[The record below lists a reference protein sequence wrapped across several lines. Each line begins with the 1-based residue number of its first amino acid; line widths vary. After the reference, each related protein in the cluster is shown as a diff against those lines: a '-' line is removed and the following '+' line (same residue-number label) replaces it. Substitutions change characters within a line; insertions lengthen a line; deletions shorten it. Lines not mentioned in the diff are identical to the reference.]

1 MIMLEQPPGNS
12 GSYRGPAGSD
22 RRAAAAS
29 RLATVRLISR
39 RSARTALLAVLV
51 SAALLSPMPGSV
63 APAATATSDVA
74 SGVAVDWRQP
84 WGRGNG
90 LNVGRGATNPS
101 GADGYPAATV
111 VSRPASAAQS
121 EGVVLIDTVLP
132 YENAKAA
139 GTGMVLTASGQV
151 LTSYHVVEGA
161 GKIKVTVAETGKTY
175 QATVVG
181 SDQRADVALLQLKSA
196 SGLTT
201 IKIDND
207 KTSVGDK
214 VTAVGNA
221 GGTGTLT
228 AAKGKILSLKASITT
243 AAEGPVASE
252 TLRAMIET
260 TADVVSGD
268 SGGPLYDA
276 DGEVVGI
283 DTAASSGQEIN
294 GFAVPIQ
301 RALGIVQQI
310 RSGKESSTVRVGP
323 APFLGV
329 ELSDASS
336 SEFGYPGA
344 ALEEPSGATV
354 EGIVSGTAAAQAGLE
369 AGDQI
374 TALGGH
380 AITTADDVA
389 PLVADHDPGDHIK
402 IVWIDQV
409 GSQHAATVTLGASPV
424 A

>member
-1 MIMLEQPPGNS
+1 MIMLEQPSDDS
-12 GSYRGPAGSD
+12 GSYRAPAGSD
-22 RRAAAAS
+22 RGAGSAS
-29 RLATVRLISR
+29 PLAIVRLISG
-39 RSARTALLAVLV
+39 RSAGTAVLAVLV

-63 APAATATSDVA
+63 APAAAATNDVV
-74 SGVAVDWRQP
+74 SGVTVDWRQP
-84 WGRGNG
+84 WGRDN
-90 LNVGRGATNPS
+90 RGTTNPP
-101 GADGYPAATV
+101 GAAGYPAATA
-111 VSRPASAAQS
+111 VSRPAGAAQS
-121 EGVVLIDTVLP
+121 KGVVLIDTVLP
-132 YENAKAA
+132 YANARAA

-161 GKIKVTVAETGKTY
+161 SKIKVTIAESGKAY

-181 SDQRADVALLQLKSA
+181 SDQTADVALLQLKGA
-196 SGLTT
+196 GRLTT

-207 KTSVGDK
+207 RTSVGDT

-221 GGTGTLT
+221 GGTGTLS
-228 AAKGKILSLKASITT
+228 AAKGKIVSLKASITT

-283 DTAASSGQEIN
+283 DTAASSGREIN
-294 GFAVPIQ
+294 GYAVPIQ
-301 RALGIVQQI
+301 RALGIVQRI
-310 RSGKESSTVRVGP
+310 RSGKESAMVRVAP

-374 TALGGH
+374 TALGGR
-380 AITTADDVA
+380 AITSAEDVA
-389 PLVADHDPGDHIK
+389 PVVADHDPGDRIK

-409 GSQHAATVTLGASPV
+409 GTQHAATVTLGASPV

>member
-1 MIMLEQPPGNS
+1 MIMLEQPSNNS
-12 GSYRGPAGSD
+12 GSYLAPAGSD
-22 RRAAAAS
+22 RRAGAAS
-29 RLATVRLISR
+29 PLAIVRLISH
-39 RSARTALLAVLV
+39 RSAGTALLAVLV

-63 APAATATSDVA
+63 TPAAAATSDVV

-84 WGRGNG
+84 WGRDNG
-90 LNVGRGATNPS
+90 LKVGRGTTNPP
-101 GADGYPAATV
+101 GADGYPVATA
-111 VSRPASAAQS
+111 VSRPAGAAES
-121 EGVVLIDTVLP
+121 KGVVVIDTVLP
-132 YENAKAA
+132 YANARAA

-161 GKIKVTVAETGKTY
+161 SKIKVTVAETGKTY

-181 SDQRADVALLQLKSA
+181 SDQTADVALLQVKGA
-196 SGLTT
+196 GRLTT

-207 KTSVGDK
+207 KPSVGDK

-221 GGTGTLT
+221 GGTGTLS
-228 AAKGKILSLKASITT
+228 AAEGKIESLKASITT
-243 AAEGPVASE
+243 AAEGPVVSE

-283 DTAASSGQEIN
+283 DTAASSGGEIS
-294 GFAVPIQ
+294 GYAVPIQ

-310 RSGKESSTVRVGP
+310 RSGKESATVRVGP

-354 EGIVSGTAAAQAGLE
+354 QGIVSGTAAAQAGLD

-374 TALGGH
+374 TA
-380 AITTADDVA
+380 
-389 PLVADHDPGDHIK
+389 
-402 IVWIDQV
+402 
-409 GSQHAATVTLGASPV
+409 
-424 A
+424 

>member
-1 MIMLEQPPGNS
+1 
-12 GSYRGPAGSD
+12 
-22 RRAAAAS
+22 
-29 RLATVRLISR
+29 
-39 RSARTALLAVLV
+39 
-51 SAALLSPMPGSV
+51 MPGSV

-84 WGRGNG
+84 WGTDRGT
-90 LNVGRGATNPS
+90 TNPP
-101 GADGYPAATV
+101 GADGYPAATA
-111 VSRPASAAQS
+111 VSRPANAAQS
-121 EGVVLIDTVLP
+121 KGVVLIDTVLP

-161 GKIKVTVAETGKTY
+161 SKIKVTVAETGKTY
-175 QATVVG
+175 QATVIG
-181 SDQRADVALLQLKSA
+181 SDQTADVALLQLKSA

-228 AAKGKILSLKASITT
+228 AAKGKIVSLKASITT

-268 SGGPLYDA
+268 SGGPLFDN

-294 GFAVPIQ
+294 GFAVPVQ

-329 ELSDASS
+329 ELSDALVLRVRLSGGGS
-336 SEFGYPGA
+336 TRAFGRNSRGHRRWHRCRA
-344 ALEEPSGATV
+344 SGSRSR
-354 EGIVSGTAAAQAGLE
+354 GS
-369 AGDQI
+369 
-374 TALGGH
+374 
-380 AITTADDVA
+380 
-389 PLVADHDPGDHIK
+389 DHRIGRPRHHDSRRRRTPRC
-402 IVWIDQV
+402 
-409 GSQHAATVTLGASPV
+409 
-424 A
+424 

>member
-1 MIMLEQPPGNS
+1 MIMLEPPSNNS
-12 GSYRGPAGSD
+12 CSCRAPAGSA

-29 RLATVRLISR
+29 RLAAVRLISR
-39 RSARTALLAVLV
+39 RSARTALLAVLA
-51 SAALLSPMPGSV
+51 SAALLSPIPGSV
-63 APAATATSDVA
+63 APTATATSDVA

-84 WGRGNG
+84 WGSDNG
-90 LNVGRGATNPS
+90 LKVGRGTTNPP
-101 GADGYPAATV
+101 GAEGYPAATA
-111 VSRPASAAQS
+111 VSRPANAAQS
-121 EGVVLIDTVLP
+121 KGVVLIDTVLP
-132 YENAKAA
+132 YENARAA

-161 GKIKVTVAETGKTY
+161 NKIKVTVAETGKTY

-196 SGLTT
+196 SALTT

-243 AAEGPVASE
+243 AAEGAVASE

-276 DGEVVGI
+276 DGEVAGI

-354 EGIVSGTAAAQAGLE
+354 EGIVGGTAAAQAGLE

-380 AITTADDVA
+380 AITTAEDVA
-389 PLVADHDPGDHIK
+389 PLVADHDPGDRIK

>member
-1 MIMLEQPPGNS
+1 
-12 GSYRGPAGSD
+12 
-22 RRAAAAS
+22 
-29 RLATVRLISR
+29 
-39 RSARTALLAVLV
+39 
-51 SAALLSPMPGSV
+51 
-63 APAATATSDVA
+63 
-74 SGVAVDWRQP
+74 
-84 WGRGNG
+84 
-90 LNVGRGATNPS
+90 
-101 GADGYPAATV
+101 
-111 VSRPASAAQS
+111 
-121 EGVVLIDTVLP
+121 VLIDTVLP
-132 YENAKAA
+132 YQNASGA

-151 LTSYHVVEGA
+151 LTSYHVVKA
-161 GKIKVTVAETGKTY
+161 ANTIKVTVAETGKTY

-181 SDQRADVALLQLKSA
+181 SDQTADVALLQLKGA
-196 SGLTT
+196 SGLTP

-228 AAKGKILSLKASITT
+228 AAKGSIVSLRASITT

-252 TLRAMIET
+252 TLTKMIET

-276 DGEVVGI
+276 DGEVIGI
-283 DTAASSGQEIN
+283 DTAASSGSEIN
-294 GFAVPIQ
+294 GYATPIQ
-301 RALGIVQQI
+301 RALGVVQQI
-310 RSGKESSTVRVGP
+310 RSGRESSTVQVGP

-344 ALEEPSGATV
+344 ALEESSGATV
-354 EGIVSGTAAAQAGLE
+354 ESVMSGAAAAQAGLE

-380 AITTADDVA
+380 AVTSAEDVSA
-389 PLVADHDPGDHIK
+389 LLAKYNPGDRIK

-409 GSQHAATVTLGASPV
+409 GREHAATVTLGASPV

>member
-1 MIMLEQPPGNS
+1 MIMLKQPSDSS
-12 GSYRGPAGSD
+12 GCYRAPAGSD
-22 RRAAAAS
+22 RRAGAVS
-29 RLATVRLISR
+29 PLAIVRLMSR
-39 RSARTALLAVLV
+39 GSARAAVLAVLV

-63 APAATATSDVA
+63 ASAAVA
-74 SGVAVDWRQP
+74 SKDVVSGAAVDWRQP
-84 WGRGNG
+84 WGRDN
-90 LNVGRGATNPS
+90 RGTTIPP
-101 GADGYPAATV
+101 GAGGYPAASP
-111 VSRPASAAQS
+111 VSRPAGAAQS
-121 EGVVLIDTVLP
+121 RGVVLIDTVLP
-132 YENAKAA
+132 YANAKAA

-161 GKIKVTVAETGKTY
+161 SKIKVSVAETGKTY
-175 QATVVG
+175 QAMVVG
-181 SDQRADVALLQLKSA
+181 SDQRADVALLQVKGAGRLA
-196 SGLTT
+196 T

-207 KTSVGDK
+207 KASVGDK

-228 AAKGKILSLKASITT
+228 AAKGKIVSLRASITT

-283 DTAASSGQEIN
+283 DTAASSGREIN
-294 GFAVPIQ
+294 GYAVPIQ

-310 RSGKESSTVRVGP
+310 RSGKETATVRVGP

-380 AITTADDVA
+380 AITRAEDVA
-389 PLVADHDPGDHIK
+389 PLVADHDPGDRIK

-409 GSQHAATVTLGASPV
+409 GSQHSATVTIGASPV

>member
-1 MIMLEQPPGNS
+1 MIMLEQPSNNS
-12 GSYRGPAGSD
+12 GSYRAPAGSD
-22 RRAAAAS
+22 RRAGAAS
-29 RLATVRLISR
+29 PLAIARLIYG
-39 RSARTALLAVLV
+39 RSAGTALLAVLV
-51 SAALLSPMPGSV
+51 SAASLSPMPGSV
-63 APAATATSDVA
+63 TPAATATKGVVV
-74 SGVAVDWRQP
+74 SGVPVDWRQP
-84 WGRGNG
+84 WGRDN
-90 LNVGRGATNPS
+90 RGTTNPP
-101 GADGYPAATV
+101 GADGYPVATA
-111 VSRPASAAQS
+111 VSRPAGAAES
-121 EGVVLIDTVLP
+121 KGVVVIDTVLP
-132 YENAKAA
+132 YANARAA

-161 GKIKVTVAETGKTY
+161 SKIKVTVAETGKTY

-181 SDQRADVALLQLKSA
+181 SDQTADVALLQLKGA
-196 SGLTT
+196 GRLTT

-207 KTSVGDK
+207 KTSIGDK

-221 GGTGTLT
+221 GGTGTLS
-228 AAKGKILSLKASITT
+228 AAKGKIVSLKASITT

-283 DTAASSGQEIN
+283 DTAASSGREIN
-294 GFAVPIQ
+294 GYAVPIQ

-310 RSGKESSTVRVGP
+310 RSGKESAMVRVGP

-374 TALGGH
+374 TALSGH
-380 AITTADDVA
+380 AITTAEDVA
-389 PLVADHDPGDHIK
+389 PLVADHDPGDRIK

-409 GSQHAATVTLGASPV
+409 GTQHAATVTLGASPV

>member
-1 MIMLEQPPGNS
+1 MIMLEQPSKHS
-12 GSYRGPAGSD
+12 GSY
-22 RRAAAAS
+22 
-29 RLATVRLISR
+29 R
-39 RSARTALLAVLV
+39 RSARTALLAVIA
-51 SAALLSPMPGSV
+51 SAALLSPMPGLV
-63 APAATATSDVA
+63 APAAAATNDVV
-74 SGVAVDWRQP
+74 SGAVVDWRDSP
-84 WGRGNG
+84 RGG
-90 LNVGRGATNPS
+90 
-101 GADGYPAATV
+101 GYPTATA
-111 VSRPASAAQS
+111 VSSPASATQS
-121 EGVVLIDTVLP
+121 KGVVLIDTVLP
-132 YENAKAA
+132 YQNASGA

-151 LTSYHVVEGA
+151 LTSYHVVKA
-161 GKIKVTVAETGKTY
+161 ASTIKVTVAETGKTY

-181 SDQRADVALLQLKSA
+181 SDQTADVALLQLKGA
-196 SGLTT
+196 SSLTPV
-201 IKIDND
+201 KIDND

-228 AAKGKILSLKASITT
+228 AAKGTIVSLKASITT

-252 TLRAMIET
+252 TLRQMIET

-276 DGEVVGI
+276 DGEVIGI
-283 DTAASSGQEIN
+283 DTAASSGSEIN
-294 GFAVPIQ
+294 GYATPIQ
-301 RALGIVQQI
+301 RALGVVQQI
-310 RSGKESSTVRVGP
+310 RSGQESSTVQVGP

-344 ALEEPSGATV
+344 DLEESSGATV
-354 EGIVSGTAAAQAGLE
+354 ESIVSGAAAAQAGLE

-380 AITTADDVA
+380 AVTSAADVSA
-389 PLVADHDPGDHIK
+389 LLAKYNPGDRIK

-409 GSQHAATVTLGASPV
+409 GSEHAATVTLGASPV

>member
-1 MIMLEQPPGNS
+1 MIMS
-12 GSYRGPAGSD
+12 GTP
-22 RRAAAAS
+22 
-29 RLATVRLISR
+29 
-39 RSARTALLAVLV
+39 ARTALIAVLA

-63 APAATATSDVA
+63 AQTAAGTSDVV
-74 SGVAVDWRQP
+74 SGAAVDWRQP
-84 WGRGNG
+84 WGRGN
-90 LNVGRGATNPS
+90 RGTTNSPS
-101 GADGYPAATV
+101 ADGYPASTA
-111 VSRPASAAQS
+111 VSRQASAAQS
-121 EGVVLIDTVLP
+121 KGVVLIDTVLP
-132 YENAKAA
+132 YENARAA

-161 GKIKVTVAETGKTY
+161 SKIKVTVAETGKTY

-181 SDQRADVALLQLKSA
+181 SDQSADVALLQLKGA

-207 KTSVGDK
+207 MASVGDK

-228 AAKGKILSLKASITT
+228 AAKGKIVSLKASITT

-252 TLRAMIET
+252 TLRAVIET

-283 DTAASSGQEIN
+283 DTAASSGREIN
-294 GFAVPIQ
+294 GYAVPIQ

-310 RSGKESSTVRVGP
+310 RSGKESSTVQVGP

-336 SEFGYPGA
+336 SDFGYPGT

-354 EGIVSGTAAAQAGLE
+354 EGIVSGTAAAHAGLE
-369 AGDQI
+369 VGDQI
-374 TALGGH
+374 IGLGGH
-380 AITTADDVA
+380 AVTSAGTVA
-389 PLVADHDPGDHIK
+389 PLIADHDPGDRIK

-409 GSQHAATVTLGASPV
+409 GGQHAATVTLGASPV